1 MLKID
6 LFWEHATYQLKKPI
20 IKLKILR
27 MSLVFSK
34 YQVFIHVR
42 MTLLLTN
49 TGPQTVTIYIISF
62 SAPRLMTF
70 VHK

>member
-1 MLKID
+1 
-6 LFWEHATYQLKKPI
+6 
-20 IKLKILR
+20 

-49 TGPQTVTIYIISF
+49 TGPQTLTIYIISF